1 MAKKKR
7 SKRETIR
14 GMTTGYDELDPALW
28 GLPQPPPREDE
39 PDGEPDGVRKQPDG
53 ARKPDGHETEDDA
66 GDPEDD

>member
-28 GLPQPPPREDE
+28 GLPQPPPRDDKSVAE
-39 PDGEPDGVRKQPDG
+39 PDDE
-53 ARKPDGHETEDDA
+53 AEEETEESDA
-66 GDPEDD
+66 G